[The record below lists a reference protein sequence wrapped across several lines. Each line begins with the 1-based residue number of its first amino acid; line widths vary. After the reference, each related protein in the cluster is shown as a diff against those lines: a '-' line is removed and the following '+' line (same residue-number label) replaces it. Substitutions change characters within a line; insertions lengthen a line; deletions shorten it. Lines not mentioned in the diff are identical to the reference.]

1 MLAKSEGG
9 RESCGWRRSLNPWV
23 SSAGNSG
30 IRLSANTFPDP
41 GITLETRFRLEEWGP
56 VN

>member
-41 GITLETRFRLEEWGP
+41 GITLETRFRLEE
-56 VN
+56 